1 MPMFILCQAEV
12 VFMAFAHPAVGQEDE
27 HELLPCVAHAAGGDV
42 PRGREPLPVRS
53 AVGRPNLR
61 LQVLQA
67 PDNHNTKRVQHPCAT
82 AAGSDYGC

>member
-1 MPMFILCQAEV
+1 MFILCQAEV

-67 PDNHNTKRVQHPCAT
+67 PDNQNTIAFSTLVLLLLGQTMVAR
-82 AAGSDYGC
+82 